1 MTWYQRNHNDSQSE
15 RDVNREL
22 TARMPFLLDE
32 GLADTNWPDR
42 RCWNLRAS
50 AAVDTCLQ
58 ELELLALATRVERI
72 LVTRNSAF
80 LDDASFPPAL
90 CPGVIVVGD
99 VWGNQL
105 DEFLV
110 TIVGLLGPFRALYH
124 GVKVHGTGAGRVDI
138 TSPAGRSR
146 RVTRRFR
153 LDREGLLLLTELE
166 STDGQIYGFP
176 GYRRSSARVAVL
188 A

>member
-1 MTWYQRNHNDSQSE
+1 MTWYQLNHHDSQSE

-22 TARMPFLLDE
+22 AARMPFLLDGE
-32 GLADTNWPDR
+32 LADTDWPDR
-42 RCWNLRAS
+42 RCWDLRAS
-50 AAVDTCLQ
+50 TAVAPGL
-58 ELELLALATRVERI
+58 EGLELLALASRMERI

-80 LDDASFPPAL
+80 LDDAPFPPAL

-124 GVKVHGTGAGRVDI
+124 GVKAHGSGAGLVAI

-146 RVTRRFR
+146 RVTRRYR
-153 LDREGLLLLTELE
+153 LDREGLLLLTDLQ
-166 STDGQIYGFP
+166 STDGQIYGYP
-176 GYRRSSARVAVL
+176 GYRRASARVAVL

>member
-1 MTWYQRNHNDSQSE
+1 MTWYQLNHHDSRSE
-15 RDVNREL
+15 RDVNREMA
-22 TARMPFLLDE
+22 ARMPFLLDGE
-32 GLADTNWPDR
+32 LADSNWPDR

-50 AAVDTCLQ
+50 TAIGAGLAG
-58 ELELLALATRVERI
+58 LELLALTSRMERI
-72 LVTRNSAF
+72 LVTRDSDF
-80 LDDASFPPAL
+80 LDDASFPPAV

-124 GVKVHGTGAGRVDI
+124 GVKAHGSGAGRIAI

-146 RVTRRFR
+146 RVTRHYR
-153 LDREGLLLLTELE
+153 LDREGLLMLTELQ
-166 STDGQIYGFP
+166 STDGQIYGYP
-176 GYRRSSARVAVL
+176 GYRRSRTRTAVP